1 MVITMTIIT
10 HLFKKELNNLVEAE
24 ANDKILEHMIDSDNG
39 DNFIG
44 QLYIGY
50 NLFSHSQC
58 TNGP

>member
-10 HLFKKELNNLVEAE
+10 HLFKKELNNLVETE
-24 ANDKILEHMIDSDNG
+24 ANDKILEYMIGSDNG
-39 DNFIG
+39 DDFIG

-58 TNGP
+58 KNGP